1 MKYKT
6 LILFLFLCL
15 AGSNKLLFGQVNP
28 ARISFDFYGDSIAFA
43 HTDVANIPFNDS
55 LTPAAIKAFYSR
67 ISASDYQQVVET
79 ILTYKAKHNPD
90 DWVYYQLIR
99 KTAQSLSPRAENYNR
114 YTLYKWFLLCQSGYD
129 ASLNIIDGK
138 LLFYVQSDED
148 IYDIPFFRKNGKKYI
163 CLNYHDYSY
172 NIDFDHH
179 VLSNIP
185 IAIQGAENKFSY
197 KLTHL
202 PDFGQESYF
211 EKDLSFNYHDVNYHF
226 KVKLNAD
233 VKKMFVNYPV
243 ADYQLYINQPL
254 SKETYNSLIPQLKKE
269 ISGMSSKKGVDYLM
283 HFTRY
288 AFLYKPDLENFGREK
303 HMFPEQTLLYEN
315 SDCADRAALFY
326 YLVKE
331 IYNLPMIVLVFPH
344 HMTIAVK
351 FDKPEG
357 NPVIYNGN
365 AYSLCEP
372 TPQTEDLPLGK
383 ISPEL
388 STSTYQVAYVYE
400 PGNK

>member
-1 MKYKT
+1 MKYKIW
-6 LILFLFLCL
+6 ILFLFLCL
-15 AGSNKLLFGQVNP
+15 VGSNKLLYGQVE
-28 ARISFDFYGDSIAFA
+28 ATRISFDFYGDSIGFSRTNV
-43 HTDVANIPFNDS
+43 TDIPFNDS
-55 LTPAAIKAFYSR
+55 LSPAAIKAFYSR

-79 ILTYKAKHNPD
+79 ILAYKTKHNPD

-99 KTAQSLSPRAENYNR
+99 KTAQSMSPKAENYYR

-129 ASLNIIDGK
+129 ATLNIIDGK

-185 IAIQGAENKFSY
+185 IDIKGAENKFSY

-202 PDFGQESYF
+202 PDFSQESYF
-211 EKDLSFNYHDVNYHF
+211 EKELSFNYNDVNYHF

-243 ADYQLYINQPL
+243 ADYQLYINEPL

-331 IYNLPMIVLVFPH
+331 IYQLPMIVLVFPH

-351 FDKPEG
+351 FDKPVG

-383 ISPEL
+383 ISSEL
-388 STSTYQVAYVYE
+388 SSSTYQIAYVYE